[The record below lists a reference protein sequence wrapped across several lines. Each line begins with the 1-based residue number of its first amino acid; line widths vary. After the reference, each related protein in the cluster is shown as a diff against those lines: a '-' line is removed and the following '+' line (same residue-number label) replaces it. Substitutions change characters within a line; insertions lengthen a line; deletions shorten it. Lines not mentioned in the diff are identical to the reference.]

1 MRTTNNLQRSLRY
14 LLAWAPT
21 MALPTLGAQRPMR
34 AATLPSGTL
43 SFFGRAT
50 VGDFVG
56 TTTRVTGAIIGG
68 PDYSAARGWV
78 DAPVG
83 TLVTGNDRRDR
94 DLRATMNVERYPIM
108 HFELTSA
115 TLVAKSVDERDST
128 GLLLHG
134 ALTIHGVTRR
144 VEVPATVLRN
154 GDTTRVSSRFRL
166 DLFDYDIHGLTRMF
180 GVLRMQHEID
190 VRVDLQFVDRPI
202 FSANP

>member
-1 MRTTNNLQRSLRY
+1 MRTTSNLQRSLRY

-34 AATLPSGTL
+34 DATLASGTL

-56 TTTRVTGAIIGG
+56 TTRVTGAIIGG

-115 TLVAKSVDERDST
+115 TLVATSVDERDST

-180 GVLRMQHEID
+180 GVLRMQHEIG